1 MTTATAPSAYPP
13 PIAELL
19 PQARTLAEQIGRTPS
34 RNALM
39 KTFKIGA
46 PKAMAVLEALAAEET
61 TVLPAEPE
69 APAPR
74 PLHLVPDLE
83 PDDEPTEAP
92 VPVGPPA
99 PAEAPEAV
107 ALATGD
113 GHPGTNITDEPEYI
127 PPVRA
132 PRPAAKARKPR
143 SWPVVL
149 LALPAFVA
157 IWSGWV
163 GLGELTG
170 FGVVHPLPGIW
181 DDLSLNTAITLPIG
195 VETYAAYALAV
206 WLTGT
211 APAAAR
217 SFARWSAIGSLI
229 FGGAGQVAYH
239 LLTAAG
245 VTHAPWQITTAVACL
260 PVAVLGMGAA
270 LAHLIHANHE

>member
-1 MTTATAPSAYPP
+1 MTAATAASAYPP
-13 PIAELL
+13 PIVALL
-19 PQARTLAEQIGRTPS
+19 PQAHALAERLGHTPS

-39 KTFKIGA
+39 KEFKIGA
-46 PKAMAVLEALAAEET
+46 PKATAVLEALTAQEVAT
-61 TVLPAEPE
+61 APSAPEPPV
-69 APAPR
+69 AR

-83 PDDEPTEAP
+83 PDAEPTEAP
-92 VPVGPPA
+92 A
-99 PAEAPEAV
+99 PIDTFSVADAVEPEP
-107 ALATGD
+107 LATGD
-113 GHPGTNITDEPEYI
+113 GHPGTNITTNA
-127 PPVRA
+127 VR
-132 PRPAAKARKPR
+132 PTRKPR
-143 SWPVVL
+143 SWPVML

-181 DDLSLNTAITLPIG
+181 DGFTLNTAITLPIG

-217 SFARWSAIGSLI
+217 SFARWSAIGSLV
-229 FGGAGQVAYH
+229 FGGLGQVAYH

-245 VTHAPWQITTAVACL
+245 IMHAPWWITTAVACL

>member
-1 MTTATAPSAYPP
+1 MTAPSAYPP

-34 RNALM
+34 RNTLM

-46 PKAMAVLEALAAEET
+46 PKATAVLEALAAEEA
-61 TVLPAEPE
+61 TVPPAEPE
-69 APAPR
+69 PPAPR

-83 PDDEPTEAP
+83 PDTAPDAEPIETPAAVE
-92 VPVGPPA
+92 PPA
-99 PAEAPEAV
+99 PAEVPEPEP
-107 ALATGD
+107 LATGD
-113 GHPGTNITDEPEYI
+113 GHPGANITAEPERI
-127 PPVRA
+127 PPVAA
-132 PRPAAKARKPR
+132 PRKVRKPR

-163 GLGELTG
+163 GLGEQTG
-170 FGVVHPLPGIW
+170 FGVVHPFPGIW
-181 DDLSLNTAITLPIG
+181 DGFTLNTAITLPIG

-206 WLTGT
+206 WLNGT

-229 FGGAGQVAYH
+229 FGGLGQVAYH

-245 VTHAPWQITTAVACL
+245 ITHAPWQITTVVACL

-270 LAHLIHANHE
+270 LAHLIHADHE

>member
-1 MTTATAPSAYPP
+1 MPTATAPSAYPP
-13 PIAELL
+13 PIEALM
-19 PQARTLAEQIGRTPS
+19 PQARALAERLGETPS
-34 RNALM
+34 RNTLM
-39 KTFKIGA
+39 KEFRIGA
-46 PKAMAVLEALAAEET
+46 PKARTVLDALAAEAT
-61 TVLPAEPE
+61 TVPPAEPE
-69 APAPR
+69 PPAPR

-83 PDDEPTEAP
+83 PDAEPTEPTAP
-92 VPVGPPA
+92 VEPPA
-99 PAEAPEAV
+99 PAEAPEAEP
-107 ALATGD
+107 LATGD
-113 GHPGTNITDEPEYI
+113 GHPGVNITAEPERI
-127 PPVRA
+127 PHVPA
-132 PRPAAKARKPR
+132 PRTARKPR
-143 SWPVVL
+143 SWPVAL

-170 FGVVHPLPGIW
+170 FGVVHPLPGIL
-181 DDLSLNTAITLPIG
+181 DAFSLNTAITLPIG

-211 APAAAR
+211 APVAAR

-229 FGGAGQVAYH
+229 FGGLGQVAYH

-245 VTHAPWQITTAVACL
+245 ITHAPWWITTAVACL